1 MLERREQSNWFL
13 LSWSTLQRSLAR
25 WYAHAWHASSC
36 RACCCPAT
44 DTTTTTSSDSFSC
57 LHSSSS
63 SYWTAIHSMFFQE
76 CVPAHV
82 CSGRFEPFDNSPNAV
97 NQSIINYFLNHWLD
111 SSYIHW
117 LVDVVEMFNF
127 RFSSWSLLQSTTS
140 SNNTTTSSTD
150 STSRS
155 STSWLLPTSSSTATY
170 ATSFDSV
177 PFNPWMYSSSYL
189 RWPFRIVWW

>member
-1 MLERREQSNWFL
+1 MPMPGMPPLVEPVVVQQPTQPPPPPPTPSVAYIPPPVPTEPPYIQCF
-13 LSWSTLQRSLAR
+13 
-25 WYAHAWHASSC
+25 SS
-36 RACCCPAT
+36 
-44 DTTTTTSSDSFSC
+44 
-57 LHSSSS
+57 
-63 SYWTAIHSMFFQE
+63 QE